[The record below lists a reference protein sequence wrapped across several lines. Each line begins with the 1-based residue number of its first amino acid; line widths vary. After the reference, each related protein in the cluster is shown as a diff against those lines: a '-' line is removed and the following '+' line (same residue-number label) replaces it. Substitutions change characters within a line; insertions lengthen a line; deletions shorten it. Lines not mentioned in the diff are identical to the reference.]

1 MTTKKPSPT
10 AGKSSA
16 LAGKQKTATP
26 AKGAPT
32 TAQPKAPR
40 DADGATLA
48 DILAVLKGIDAKLG
62 ALVPKPLEKL

>member
-10 AGKSSA
+10 AEKSSA
-16 LAGKQKTATP
+16 LADRTKPTAKPTARP
-26 AKGAPT
+26 AP
-32 TAQPKAPR
+32 QS
-40 DADGATLA
+40 ADGATLD

>member
-10 AGKSSA
+10 ATK
-16 LAGKQKTATP
+16 KQTP
-26 AKGAPT
+26 ATRP
-32 TAQPKAPR
+32 AQPTPR

>member
-10 AGKSSA
+10 ATK
-16 LAGKQKTATP
+16 KPTP
-26 AKGAPT
+26 QA
-32 TAQPKAPR
+32 
-40 DADGATLA
+40 DDGATLA

>member
-16 LAGKQKTATP
+16 LAGKQKTTP
-26 AKGAPT
+26 AKGSTLTARPAP
-32 TAQPKAPR
+32 QS
-40 DADGATLA
+40 ADGATLA

>member
-10 AGKSSA
+10 ATK
-16 LAGKQKTATP
+16 KPTP
-26 AKGAPT
+26 ANKPT
-32 TAQPKAPR
+32 PTPR

>member
-10 AGKSSA
+10 ATK
-16 LAGKQKTATP
+16 KPTP
-26 AKGAPT
+26 AKKPTPTPQQAP
-32 TAQPKAPR
+32 
-40 DADGATLA
+40 DGATLA

>member
-10 AGKSSA
+10 ATKKPA
-16 LAGKQKTATP
+16 P
-26 AKGAPT
+26 AKTPT
-32 TAQPKAPR
+32 PR

>member
-10 AGKSSA
+10 ATK
-16 LAGKQKTATP
+16 KPTP
-26 AKGAPT
+26 AKKPT
-32 TAQPKAPR
+32 PTPQQA
-40 DADGATLA
+40 ADGATLA

>member
-16 LAGKQKTATP
+16 IAGRPKPATP
-26 AKGAPT
+26 AKEPAP
-32 TAQPKAPR
+32 QS
-40 DADGATLA
+40 ADGATLA

>member
-10 AGKSSA
+10 ATK
-16 LAGKQKTATP
+16 KPTP
-26 AKGAPT
+26 AKKPT
-32 TAQPKAPR
+32 PTPQQAT
-40 DADGATLA
+40 DGATLA

>member
-10 AGKSSA
+10 ATK
-16 LAGKQKTATP
+16 KPMP
-26 AKGAPT
+26 AKKPSPT
-32 TAQPKAPR
+32 PR

>member
-1 MTTKKPSPT
+1 MTTKKKPSPT

-16 LAGKQKTATP
+16 LAGRPKPVQTARP
-26 AKGAPT
+26 AP
-32 TAQPKAPR
+32 QS
-40 DADGATLA
+40 ADGATLA

>member
-16 LAGKQKTATP
+16 LAGKQKTTTP
-26 AKGAPT
+26 AKGTTLKARPAP
-32 TAQPKAPR
+32 QS
-40 DADGATLA
+40 ADGATLA

-62 ALVPKPLEKL
+62 TLVPKPLEKL

>member
-10 AGKSSA
+10 GKKSSA
-16 LAGKQKTATP
+16 LASKTTP
-26 AKGAPT
+26 AKSTPT
-32 TAQPKAPR
+32 TPR

>member
-1 MTTKKPSPT
+1 MTKKKPSPT
-10 AGKSSA
+10 ATK
-16 LAGKQKTATP
+16 KPTP
-26 AKGAPT
+26 AKKPT
-32 TAQPKAPR
+32 PTPQQ

>member
-10 AGKSSA
+10 APK
-16 LAGKQKTATP
+16 KPTP
-26 AKGAPT
+26 AKKPT
-32 TAQPKAPR
+32 PTPQA
-40 DADGATLA
+40 ADGATLA